1 MKYDLQGKFARLS
14 LACTPNCPLRSSKLL
29 CCGITLIE
37 LLIAIS
43 IVAIL
48 AATALPSMTYWQ
60 AKNAADTT
68 THILFQQ
75 LQAAREFAINQG
87 SAVSLCGIN
96 THGKCSPNNIIA
108 LQIFIDSN
116 KNKHQ
121 DNHEMLL
128 AQTTLPNRGEL
139 TLNAHTA
146 IRMKADG
153 SSNTP
158 ASFIYCPSIPE
169 ASLIR
174 KITISFS
181 GRSYIAQDPTTS
193 TSACSGF

>member
-1 MKYDLQGKFARLS
+1 MQYDIQAEFSRLS
-14 LACTPNCPLRSSKLL
+14 LPRTPNRPLLASKRL

-43 IVAIL
+43 IIAIL

-68 THILFQQ
+68 SHILFQQ
-75 LQAAREFAINQG
+75 LQATREFAISQG
-87 SAVSLCGIN
+87 SAVSLCGVN
-96 THGKCSPNNIIA
+96 THGNCSPSNIVE

-116 KNKHQ
+116 KNKRR
-121 DNHEMLL
+121 DSHERLL
-128 AQTTLPNRGEL
+128 AQTTLPNTGEL
-139 TLNAHTA
+139 TLNAHTT

-181 GRSYIAQDPTTS
+181 GRSYVAHDATTS
-193 TSACSGF
+193 TNACAGF